1 MSFRRL
7 LLSRKR
13 KLSELYYATVSWGDL
28 ETTVHNPQYQEK
40 ERLFLDANDIQ
51 KGRFFDVSTLPPR
64 PRHFRPPLSETILQ
78 TSQIPHNIQATHSYS
93 SSSAPH
99 PSSGAPSP
107 KRVPSPAVPL
117 APPVHV
123 QESKDVEADGEDAG
137 TKEAPSD
144 VTVSGRSSEVK
155 STPYELEQQNQKTIG
170 PAGSSQQQGGQG
182 LQHAEDT
189 SETTT
194 GPPEVEPG
202 GELRPG
208 PSFQQVIR
216 EETGRQPS
224 PLVLAPI
231 STNADP
237 QSSPAST
244 NGAGSSNAPDVAAGS
259 PTTRPGDEHGP
270 EELRNLDHDPLRG
283 DALDASKSTDKK
295 PSAHLDAELPH
306 NAKPMQPPTD
316 VSHDSIFRPRP
327 NSVLGGQGTPGIA
340 ATATG
345 KPSMRID
352 TQNVASSHN
361 RPRDINQSNESPMS
375 LNNAFTPR
383 RVPSSAS
390 ASGGQSPPG
399 RITRISSGTIR
410 HRSVSEI
417 LGERPKPPSPA
428 ADKPSNHNPGSAS
441 VREAFEASTLQSRL
455 TDRKEREKDRS
466 KLSTVVFAKQQHAL
480 ESAPSTELLRKVSG
494 EITPY
499 AQEERDYLHTLFE
512 SKAYSPPRGQ
522 SLNTL
527 LQSAHKTLSTADYLI
542 DYQEQMNCRTLK
554 RIYQLQSANRWP
566 LRQMERAPEPVRPT
580 SHWDFLLDHAK
591 WMRTDFK
598 EERKWKIAAARGVAE
613 WCAEWVG
620 SSPRRRQQLQI
631 RVRPHHSL
639 SNLEKDFNVQMED
652 HFEASASPVLQTPD
666 LVPSA
671 ENDSISDGYVDDIM
685 DLRLSSAPAA
695 IFSLGASDFIFP
707 MSQTPATDKLLSE
720 LPFYEPARIGLDLS
734 QSDLAE
740 RSDAK
745 WKTDIIPIS
754 RFATEKIRYRPPKA
768 PSKRSRYD
776 YEEEEYASRDSQPL
790 PPEQTNVALFMP
802 ENKHI
807 RDRIHPGHSFR
818 PPSEYQMPAQAFFES
833 RASSQWTQ
841 IEDDELRKL
850 VKDYSYNWSLISSC
864 LSTRL
869 PFHSGADRRTPWEC
883 FERWINLEGL
893 PADMS
898 KTPYFRAY
906 HSRIEAAGRHVIAQQ
921 EAAQRQIGG
930 NPALTARKRTTQPIR
945 VERKKNQRHLAMLD
959 AMRKLAKKRE
969 TALQKQQH
977 AADLAAMRK
986 ANEAD
991 RPRPPYSTP
1000 AEFSRLKHERE
1011 VKLAERQEIYRL
1023 QVLAQ
1028 QKAAMQQRTA
1038 QMNQANGLPNG
1049 SARSSSGLAN
1059 GGLAGPSNSGMS
1071 SGLPS
1076 AIGSSHQPRPQ
1087 PGLQGLPNGG
1097 PSNGTFPANMLGPK
1111 GLTQGQMQAGLAS
1124 GRSLGNSPEHMRVLY
1139 EATRLQQQQQ
1149 MMLATRQH
1157 QQQGSNGST
1166 GQRSSPNMSNA
1177 GIAGANGNPNSPAF
1191 LATMVASNGVPSP
1204 SMPGSHA
1211 NGVGNA
1217 GSPRLANGHP
1227 LSSGVMPA
1235 ISQLAAG
1242 IQRQNPEMAAEDVQ
1256 RLATSQL
1263 NAYRQHAA
1271 QNASQ
1276 KSMNQAALNAAAG
1289 AANASAHAANAS
1301 TYSRQGMMTNEHVQA
1316 YNAQLRHQ
1324 QAAQRANGGYG
1335 NASLSAGFGMNVN
1348 GNMGGL
1354 GGMAGFTGSPVLNMA
1369 RPVSNHTAQ
1378 GQLSRSATPRDQ
1390 RGSSSGVMAQG
1401 SPARG
1406 PQGQM
1411 QS

>member
-1 MSFRRL
+1 MCR
-7 LLSRKR
+7 
-13 KLSELYYATVSWGDL
+13 
-28 ETTVHNPQYQEK
+28 
-40 ERLFLDANDIQ
+40 
-51 KGRFFDVSTLPPR
+51 GRFFDVSTLPPR

-78 TSQIPHNIQATHSYS
+78 TSQTPHSIQATHSYS
-93 SSSAPH
+93 SNPAPH
-99 PSSGAPSP
+99 PSGVAPSP
-107 KRVPSPAVPL
+107 KRVASPAVPL

-123 QESKDVEADGEDAG
+123 QESKDVDADGEDAS

-155 STPYELEQQNQKTIG
+155 PTAHELEQQNQKTIG
-170 PAGSSQQQGGQG
+170 PAGSSQQQSGQG
-182 LQHAEDT
+182 LRHTEDT

-202 GELRPG
+202 GELRPD

-216 EETGRQPS
+216 EETGRQRS

-231 STNADP
+231 STTADP

-244 NGAGSSNAPDVAAGS
+244 NGAGSSNAPDAAAGS
-259 PTTRPGDEHGP
+259 PTTSPGDEHGP
-270 EELRNLDHDPLRG
+270 EELRNLDHDPSRG

-295 PSAHLDAELPH
+295 PSEHLDAELPH

-316 VSHDSIFRPRP
+316 VSHSIFRTRP
-327 NSVLGGQGTPGIA
+327 NSMLGGQGTPGIA

-375 LNNAFTPR
+375 LNSAFTPR

-428 ADKPSNHNPGSAS
+428 TDKPSNHNPGSAS
-441 VREAFEASTLQSRL
+441 VREAFEAATLQSRL

-480 ESAPSTELLRKVSG
+480 DATPSTELLRKVSG
-494 EITPY
+494 DITPY

-631 RVRPHHSL
+631 RVRPHQSL
-639 SNLEKDFNVQMED
+639 SNLEKEVNVQMED
-652 HFEASASPVLQTPD
+652 HFEAAASPVLQTPD

-671 ENDSISDGYVDDIM
+671 ENDSISDGYVDEIM

-695 IFSLGASDFIFP
+695 IFSLGASDFSFP

-720 LPFYEPARIGLDLS
+720 LPFYEPARIGPDLS

-776 YEEEEYASRDSQPL
+776 YEEEEYESRESQPL

-864 LSTRL
+864 LSTRS

-921 EAAQRQIGG
+921 EAAQRQVGG

-977 AADLAAMRK
+977 GKTSGD
-986 ANEAD
+986 
-991 RPRPPYSTP
+991 PPPLRYCIITRSYFSQTP
-1000 AEFSRLKHERE
+1000 LLTCSQLQIWLPCERLMKRIDH
-1011 VKLAERQEIYRL
+1011 
-1023 QVLAQ
+1023 VLPI
-1028 QKAAMQQRTA
+1028 
-1038 QMNQANGLPNG
+1038 L
-1049 SARSSSGLAN
+1049 L
-1059 GGLAGPSNSGMS
+1059 L
-1071 SGLPS
+1071 L
-1076 AIGSSHQPRPQ
+1076 
-1087 PGLQGLPNGG
+1087 
-1097 PSNGTFPANMLGPK
+1097 
-1111 GLTQGQMQAGLAS
+1111 
-1124 GRSLGNSPEHMRVLY
+1124 
-1139 EATRLQQQQQ
+1139 
-1149 MMLATRQH
+1149 
-1157 QQQGSNGST
+1157 
-1166 GQRSSPNMSNA
+1166 SSP
-1177 GIAGANGNPNSPAF
+1177 
-1191 LATMVASNGVPSP
+1191 V
-1204 SMPGSHA
+1204 
-1211 NGVGNA
+1211 
-1217 GSPRLANGHP
+1217 
-1227 LSSGVMPA
+1227 
-1235 ISQLAAG
+1235 
-1242 IQRQNPEMAAEDVQ
+1242 
-1256 RLATSQL
+1256 
-1263 NAYRQHAA
+1263 
-1271 QNASQ
+1271 
-1276 KSMNQAALNAAAG
+1276 
-1289 AANASAHAANAS
+1289 
-1301 TYSRQGMMTNEHVQA
+1301 
-1316 YNAQLRHQ
+1316 
-1324 QAAQRANGGYG
+1324 
-1335 NASLSAGFGMNVN
+1335 
-1348 GNMGGL
+1348 
-1354 GGMAGFTGSPVLNMA
+1354 
-1369 RPVSNHTAQ
+1369 
-1378 GQLSRSATPRDQ
+1378 
-1390 RGSSSGVMAQG
+1390 
-1401 SPARG
+1401 
-1406 PQGQM
+1406 
-1411 QS
+1411 